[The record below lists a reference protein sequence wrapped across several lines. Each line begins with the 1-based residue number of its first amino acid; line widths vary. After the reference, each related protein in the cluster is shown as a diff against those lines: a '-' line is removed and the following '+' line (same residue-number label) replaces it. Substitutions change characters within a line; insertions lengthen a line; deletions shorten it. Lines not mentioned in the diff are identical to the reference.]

1 MSKSPELYDYLL
13 QDIWQLTVCVIL
25 GYLVAS
31 AFFTV
36 LLYPAYVWD
45 PENSF
50 SGEPPGTLGMGA
62 AVFCM
67 SLCALSQTA
76 VNLTDLAPTSTYTI
90 SVVVLEHFVGVH
102 LPAWNV
108 SSLCTTLCSAVALLS
123 VVLLFSLFLSSSG
136 SDTRPDSSGVVLR

>member
-76 VNLTDLAPTSTYTI
+76 VNLTDLAPTSGYTI
-90 SVVVLEHFVGVH
+90 SVVVLEHFVGAC
-102 LPAWNV
+102 PFR
-108 SSLCTTLCSAVALLS
+108 
-123 VVLLFSLFLSSSG
+123 VVLPTSLPRKNG
-136 SDTRPDSSGVVLR
+136 SAILYSVDTP